1 MPDEPLFDPALEPV
15 TFTRVVP
22 PYGWLS
28 NMSPYPV
35 THAGVEWRTAEHL
48 FQAMR
53 FYDPRAGRFPDPA
66 VPEEIRTYK
75 SPMAAKMA
83 AARHADKMVVVPASP
98 DDVILMALVLAAK
111 VEQHTVLLAGLLA
124 TASSTGSMAS
134 MVAPAVTISRL
145 PRRLF
150 FFSERR
156 ASTNATM
163 SVGSAMRPLPES
175 PLASSPSAGSTIRTP
190 RLRRIRRFSCV
201 AECANMSRS
210 IAGATATGQRAE
222 R

>member
-1 MPDEPLFDPALEPV
+1 MTALSAVANSLTEASYISCAERTSIRRTPVGVGSDVRPL
-15 TFTRVVP
+15 
-22 PYGWLS
+22 
-28 NMSPYPV
+28 MSTTSAPRRASASAMAYPILP
-35 THAGVEWRTAEHL
+35 VEWFEMNR
-48 FQAMR
+48 
-53 FYDPRAGRFPDPA
+53 
-66 VPEEIRTYK
+66 
-75 SPMAAKMA
+75 
-83 AARHADKMVVVPASP
+83 
-98 DDVILMALVLAAK
+98 
-111 VEQHTVLLAGLLA
+111 
-124 TASSTGSMAS
+124 TGSMAS
-134 MVAPAVTISRL
+134 MVAPAVTLRRL